1 MKPIKPRS
9 PWVWLLSAVLTL
21 SACGGGNSTAGPA
34 PNTGNIPNLATRPSA
49 QAAQVKKTR
58 LAGEVFDASSRRPIE
73 KAEIQLQIV
82 TLAAPV
88 APSAAPTSSGTS
100 PTNSPPASGVPTPG
114 PGLPPN
120 TQPGPAG
127 TASPGAQPT
136 VPPFAPGQSM
146 PTVSPIDP
154 FASPPADQPPGEA
167 PPPGEN
173 PVMPG
178 EVPLSGLD
186 ALPRQ
191 AFWSAR
197 GATTAAFQLAQ
208 NTAAARPSPTPDPDA
223 PNLFKTDTNNRGKFF
238 INDVPEGTYVLTV
251 IAPGYRTL
259 TLTDVNPNQLNIPLT
274 PLDSTD
280 HVDVVGMV
288 MSPADVP
295 VADAVVS
302 SSFSLGEAIGIP
314 ANANEM
320 GEFKL
325 LSVSPGRRSLLALT
339 FDAQDQIKQMG
350 LIKDLPLSIKNMKV
364 KARALEPDKKTGPA
378 PSPTPDSAKRKQL
391 EESVEDL
398 LREEAAVPEEDLEA
412 ADATVSAEP
421 ESSADTEV
429 QPKDELTPAT
439 DPIQTPDD
447 LPSEKLETVTEE
459 QEEAKTKRGFNLLDS
474 VRELVTGE
482 SVEESSD
489 EKLYPVI
496 SLRSVLNN
504 VELAGT
510 VTLPEGYQ
518 FKQVEVFLTL
528 PEPKE
533 GTGQEIYM
541 LSRSYASANPE
552 PSEAKEASAAPAE
565 PEKKAPRFRLQL
577 PELDKEHSYHLQL
590 TATDANGALS
600 YHHLYNLKESA
611 TDLNA
616 SFLTVSEKI
625 ELEGEDVN
633 AIPPVP
639 GMAWSPVEGAEL
651 YHVTLARGSG
661 LNRQVFW
668 EAWTQETQMVYPL
681 TSREYRLKE
690 QETYTFSVA
699 ALKGLRPARNSSQ
712 EKYALPAYGAI
723 WTDLSRRTYPPFE
736 VVE

>member
-73 KAEIQLQIV
+73 KASIQLQIV

-88 APSAAPTSSGTS
+88 APSVAPTSSGAS
-100 PTNSPPASGVPTPG
+100 PTSSASAVPTPG

-127 TASPGAQPT
+127 TASPGAQAT
-136 VPPFAPGQSM
+136 VPPFAPDQSM
-146 PTVSPIDP
+146 PTLSPIDP
-154 FASPPADQPPGEA
+154 FASPPAARPSGEN
-167 PPPGEN
+167 PPPGET
-173 PVMPG
+173 PALPG
-178 EVPLSGLD
+178 DAPLSGLES
-186 ALPRQ
+186 LPRQ

-197 GATTAAFQLAQ
+197 GARGTAFQLAQ
-208 NTAAARPSPTPDPDA
+208 NTASARPSPTPNPDA

-238 INDVPEGTYVLTV
+238 INDVPEGTYVLT
-251 IAPGYRTL
+251 IMAPGYRTL

-274 PLDSTD
+274 PLDNTEQ
-280 HVDVVGMV
+280 VDVVGMV
-288 MSPADVP
+288 MSPADIP

-339 FDAQDQIKQMG
+339 FDAQEQIKQMG
-350 LIKDLPLSIKNMKV
+350 LLKDLPLSIKNMKV
-364 KARALEPDKKTGPA
+364 KAQALAPDKKTGPS
-378 PSPTPDSAKRKQL
+378 PSPTPDSAKRKEL
-391 EESVEDL
+391 EESVENL
-398 LREEAAVPEEDLEA
+398 LRESPLPEESAAATEA
-412 ADATVSAEP
+412 EDSPA
-421 ESSADTEV
+421 ADTEA
-429 QPKDELTPAT
+429 QPEADLTPAT

-447 LPSEKLETVTEE
+447 LPSEPLETVTEE
-459 QEEAKTKRGFNLLDS
+459 QEEAKEKRGFNLLDS

-482 SVEESSD
+482 STEESND
-489 EKLYPVI
+489 EKIYPVI

-533 GTGQEIYM
+533 GVAQEIYM
-541 LSRSYASANPE
+541 LSRSYATAAPE
-552 PSEAKEASAAPAE
+552 PPEAEAASPSAADQ
-565 PEKKAPRFRLQL
+565 KKADQKKKMPRFRLQL

-590 TATDANGALS
+590 TATDAKGALS

-611 TDLNA
+611 TDLSA
-616 SFLTVSEKI
+616 SFLPVSEKI

-668 EAWTQETQMVYPL
+668 EAWTKETQLVYPL
-681 TSREYRLKE
+681 TSREHRLKE

-699 ALKGLRPARNSSQ
+699 AIKGLRPARNSSQ
-712 EKYALPAYGAI
+712 EKYALLAYGAI
-723 WTDLSRRTYPPFE
+723 WTDLSRQTYPPFE